1 MRTDPHPGGGEF
13 DLLAQYLDYQ
23 RATVLLKTEDL
34 TGEQMARPVPPS
46 ALTLGGLLNH
56 LARRG

>member
-1 MRTDPHPGGGEF
+1 MRTDPDPGGGEF